1 MVTAGR
7 TVRIV
12 SRVICVIVIAWFLVF
27 AVNQTKTASGHQ
39 QRELNG
45 QGQTASEQQTEAAER
60 KAEEDHRSGVHK
72 ALDETAET
80 LTSPFSSV
88 VSGNSEWLKNGE
100 LALAALLVY
109 GFGLGYLA
117 RMMRAP

>member
-45 QGQTASEQQTEAAER
+45 QGQTVSEQQAEAAER
-60 KAEEDHRSGVHK
+60 KVEEDHRSSLHK
-72 ALDETAET
+72 ALDETAEA
-80 LTSPFSSV
+80 LTSPFSGM
-88 VSGNSEWLKNGE
+88 VSGSSEWLKNGE
-100 LALAALLVY
+100 LALVALLVY

>member
-45 QGQTASEQQTEAAER
+45 QGQTVSEQQAEAAER
-60 KAEEDHRSGVHK
+60 KVEEDHRSSVHR
-72 ALDETAET
+72 ALDETAEA
-80 LTSPFSSV
+80 LTSPFSGM
-88 VSGNSEWLKNGE
+88 VSGSSEWLKNGE
-100 LALAALLVY
+100 LALVALLVY

>member
-7 TVRIV
+7 TVRIF

-39 QRELNG
+39 QREL
-45 QGQTASEQQTEAAER
+45 QGQSISQEQSEAAAA
-60 KAEEDHRSGVHK
+60 KAAEAKKSSARK
-72 ALDETAET
+72 ALDETAEA
-80 LTSPFSSV
+80 LTSPFTSV
-88 VSGNSEWLKNGE
+88 VSGSSEWLKNGE
-100 LALAALLVY
+100 LLLAALLVY

-117 RMMRAP
+117 RMLRAP